1 MGSLIFWEIIYFNKL
16 VHTHSCELMKSV
28 GNMSCCCYWLWR
40 WSSDILWVTTFIRL
54 MTTLI
59 VSKMLLW
66 RFLCNFMNIYL
77 RVGLGSTDTK
87 ETAAGQTIVHAQP
100 VACWII
106 TVWNLFNGAR
116 FYVYNIMER
125 KICRTSP
132 CEHGFYSIWIGFMI
146 ERDMTWE
153 MTWAKDISDLTHRQ
167 IPKNTIYLDSS
178 TFLESFFAKCFWFN
192 PS

>member
-1 MGSLIFWEIIYFNKL
+1 LFPK
-16 VHTHSCELMKSV
+16 
-28 GNMSCCCYWLWR
+28 CCCGDFSAISWTY
-40 WSSDILWVTTFIRL
+40 IF
-54 MTTLI
+54 
-59 VSKMLLW
+59 
-66 RFLCNFMNIYL
+66 

-87 ETAAGQTIVHAQP
+87 ETAAGQTIVHTQP

-132 CEHGFYSIWIGFMI
+132 CEHGFYSIWIGFRI

-153 MTWAKDISDLTHRQ
+153 MTWAKDIADLTHRQ
-167 IPKNTIYLDSS
+167 IPENTIYLDSS
-178 TFLESFFAKCFWFN
+178 TFLDSFCKMFLIQSIISLSFSKPKPSKTLSELVRSKWYVNYVENSSMGFFTGINDQSSHSSFVAWLGESV
-192 PS
+192 